1 MDVKLTYMK
10 SLPEETTG
18 QVNDREK
25 DKENVK
31 AHDNKAIHD
40 PEVSIPVISG
50 VFSEFLFQETETI
63 N

>member
-1 MDVKLTYMK
+1 MDVELKNIK

-18 QVNDREK
+18 QINDREK
-25 DKENVK
+25 YKENVK
-31 AHDNKAIHD
+31 AHDNKAFHD

-50 VFSEFLFQETETI
+50 FFSEFLFQENETI